1 MTHPHLDQRSV
12 PVYQHPMVF
21 TPYQHLVNAPVSA
34 LDSHTSALIPQ
45 HYSEPPT
52 VVDGEVITSSLTTR
66 TMVRDDTEPTTRDE
80 SRPSVLRRVIDD
92 PYWILMTLM
101 AVLGLS
107 ITATVIYGVIQII
120 LAIGQWFHAHGTTLG
135 AIAAL
140 IIVVMLCGGGATA
153 AKCTGI
159 HCGGCKG

>member
-1 MTHPHLDQRSV
+1 MTHPHSDQRSV
-12 PVYQHPMVF
+12 PVYHHPMVF
-21 TPYQHLVNAPVSA
+21 KPYQPLVNAPVSA
-34 LDSHTSALIPQ
+34 LDSHTSALIPH

-66 TMVRDDTEPTTRDE
+66 TMMRDDTQPTTCDE
-80 SRPSVLRRVIDD
+80 SRPSLLRRVIDD
-92 PYWILMTLM
+92 PYWLLMTLM

-107 ITATVIYGVIQII
+107 MTATVIYGVIQIT
-120 LAIGQWFHAHGTTLG
+120 LAIGSWFHAHGATLG
-135 AIAAL
+135 AAAVL
-140 IIVVMLCGGGATA
+140 IIVVMLCGSANA